1 VLATTRRPDATSRTR
16 PPPQAHARPPAW
28 RAAKAG
34 SSNARLAWLPAL
46 PGGAP
51 WYADALGALL
61 SLVACE
67 RPAAAILDDACLHVA
82 SALGLVARYK
92 DAVLLTTDGREWLAR
107 PDPELL
113 FSRLHA
119 RFEGLL
125 EMLVIT
131 DTRDVAGREQG
142 LLEGLIGRHWRTAE
156 PVASRRGWLRSL
168 GLVVSLAGAGGD
180 AITLL
185 GRQVLG
191 THAAE
196 AREIHKRIEDLLE
209 EERAADLAFADAFE
223 DAADEALA
231 DLVRDG
237 GPRIESPAPGRPLE
251 LDVAA
256 VRPHLGALE
265 LPDALIARAC
275 AAIVAG
281 KHLLLV
287 GPPGT
292 GKSELARALGAAAKE
307 RGHTEGILPATAS
320 ADWSSFDLL
329 GGWALGHGGALRFR
343 PGVFLAAIEQ
353 GRWLIVDELN
363 RADADRALGELFTV
377 LAGHD
382 TRTPFTLDDGRP
394 VSIGFSAS
402 CTHRVPASFRVI
414 ATMNTWDRTALF
426 RLSYAL
432 HRRFA
437 VVHVGAPDDAGFAR
451 LIGRHAAPV
460 EGPPLDPGTTAALL
474 RLFSSEGVLSHRAVG
489 PAIAIDMVRYL
500 HRRASGDGLAEA
512 VAMYLL
518 PQLDGLSPAGAEAV
532 FRAVDGGVGGV
543 ASAGARGEL
552 RARFEEI
559 FPDADLPVG

>member
-1 VLATTRRPDATSRTR
+1 
-16 PPPQAHARPPAW
+16 
-28 RAAKAG
+28 
-34 SSNARLAWLPAL
+34 
-46 PGGAP
+46 
-51 WYADALGALL
+51 
-61 SLVACE
+61 
-67 RPAAAILDDACLHVA
+67 
-82 SALGLVARYK
+82 
-92 DAVLLTTDGREWLAR
+92 
-107 PDPELL
+107 
-113 FSRLHA
+113 
-119 RFEGLL
+119 
-125 EMLVIT
+125 MLVIT

-142 LLEGLIGRHWRTAE
+142 LLEGLIGRTWRTTE

-180 AITLL
+180 AITPL
-185 GRQVLG
+185 GRQALG
-191 THAAE
+191 AHAAE
-196 AREIHKRIEDLLE
+196 AHEIRKRIEDLLE

-231 DLVRDG
+231 DLVRDT
-237 GPRIESPAPGRPLE
+237 GPRLGPLPAHGHPERPL
-251 LDVAA
+251 DHDAAA

-265 LPDALIARAC
+265 LPDGLLARAC
-275 AAIVAG
+275 AALSAG

-292 GKSELARALGAAAKE
+292 GKSELGRALGAAAAE
-307 RGHTEGILPATAS
+307 RGHCEGILPATAS

-329 GGWALGHGGALRFR
+329 GGWALGQGGALRFR

-353 GRWLIVDELN
+353 GRWLLVDELN
-363 RADADRALGELFTV
+363 RADADRAFGELFTV

-394 VSIGFSAS
+394 VSVGFSAS

-451 LIGRHAAPV
+451 LIERHAAPAD
-460 EGPPLDPGTTAALL
+460 GPPLDPGVTAALL

-500 HRRASGDGLAEA
+500 RRRASGDGLAEA
-512 VAMYLL
+512 VGMYLL
-518 PQLDGLSPAGAEAV
+518 PQLDGLALGSAEAV
-532 FRAVDGGVGGV
+532 FRAVDEGVAGV

-552 RARFEEI
+552 CARFEEI
-559 FPDADLPVG
+559 FPDADLRAG